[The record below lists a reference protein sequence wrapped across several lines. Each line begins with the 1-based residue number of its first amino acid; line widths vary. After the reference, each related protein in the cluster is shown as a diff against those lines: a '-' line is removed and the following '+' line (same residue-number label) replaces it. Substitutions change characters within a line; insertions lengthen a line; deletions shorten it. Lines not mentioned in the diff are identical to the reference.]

1 MSVDGPALFPHHGS
15 VRPIIN
21 FHLEGSTMSFLRFW
35 SDLNV
40 WNKYGISAVGALAII
55 AILLWLVA

>member
-1 MSVDGPALFPHHGS
+1 
-15 VRPIIN
+15 
-21 FHLEGSTMSFLRFW
+21 MSFLRFW